1 MKLILHHFWKDIRS
15 LRWILGLWLLVV
27 LTQAVITVLA
37 VQPSYQIASMAEMI
51 APSAIWYVINGAIW
65 IAVIVYLI
73 QSEPVTGA
81 TSFWLTRPI
90 PPVISVFSKLIF
102 IIGLVIVPSLI
113 PRTIDLL
120 LFGVPVH
127 TVRDSVYATILV
139 ELMMALCV
147 VWLATYTRNMAQ
159 FWGVVGTLCVL
170 WIAGSLTLMFRS
182 SIMTFT
188 AETNPGLWAS
198 RFEMGFW
205 VFFGGLIVSL
215 VIQYWLRTTQ
225 KAFLLGLGSIFL
237 SITCFFWWP
246 FVLPRIGH
254 GVANPPTN
262 KTMQL
267 SSMQLSYQ
275 IDPTKPFIWSGTQL
289 LNTNYQSAKIF
300 LIAPSGNGNGTACI
314 RSIESSFTPNDGK
327 KVALQAAL
335 EGYSYFTPDRLDWLT
350 QLQHDNSG
358 LTIESGSTPA
368 NEPVPAFMV
377 TSELAGKLKDQIGT
391 LNLKLIGDVLT
402 LQKQAEIPL
411 AGTGFA
417 RIPSALVRLIAVQND
432 KDGINLSVEE
442 VGYRDMLKGKTLP
455 TVYLLVDP
463 QSRIGIIPL
472 KSIIKSQNNNVSG
485 STLSRMSAL
494 LNLEVRA
501 TDLPENIRTHF
512 EGEGVNGLIIYV
524 YEATSQGHF
533 EREVKVPDYKFLDN
547 SYRSTSKVTSSTALP
562 AINQTTFPLS
572 ANQVSGSSLTNV
584 PAQNSQS
591 MGKVLNAKG
600 EPVANVE
607 ICLVPAGRLVT
618 VADGQIDPKTE
629 TILSASDGGF
639 NLDSRGEAGDL
650 LVATNTYGYA
660 AIAWEKFNGT
670 VTLTPWAKVSGTA
683 ISGSMPITGK
693 SVIVLLSIPP
703 NPRSQTEGQVRFQSN
718 ATVDSQGSFV
728 VDHTPAGVVETILS
742 TNPML
747 GVDSLIETAH
757 IETQGNQ
764 TATVAFGGKGITVTG
779 KAEMPNDPDLDLNWD
794 QMYWVPS
801 PVGLNI
807 PSGTP
812 QAQADKMFRDYYAS
826 DTGKKALLSARVHYF
841 HIQSDGCFKIEN
853 VPPGAYRLR
862 IDFMTNHGPGKGARS
877 VGNTSSQF
885 EVKAG
890 DTSVDIPLL
899 KLHLLPKSR
908 IAGGQGSPN

>member
-27 LTQAVITVLA
+27 LTQAAITVLA
-37 VQPSYQIASMAEMI
+37 VQPSYQIASMAELI
-51 APSAIWYVINGAIW
+51 APSAIWYVVNGAIW

-127 TVRDSVYATILV
+127 TVRDTVGATIV
-139 ELMMALCV
+139 IELMMALCV
-147 VWLATYTRNMAQ
+147 IWLATYTRNMAQ
-159 FWGVVGTLCVL
+159 FWGVIGILCVL
-170 WIAGSLTLMFRS
+170 WIGGSVTLMFRS
-182 SIMTFT
+182 SIMTFS
-188 AETNPGLWAS
+188 AEQNPGLWAS

-215 VIQYWLRTTQ
+215 VIQYWLRTAQ
-225 KAFLLGLGSIFL
+225 KAFLLGLGGIFL
-237 SITCFFWWP
+237 SLACFFWWP

-254 GVANPPTN
+254 GVAHPPVT
-262 KTMQL
+262 KTMQVGA
-267 SSMQLSYQ
+267 YQ

-289 LNTNYQSAKIF
+289 LNTNYQSAKVT
-300 LIAPSGNGNGTACI
+300 LIAPPVNGDGTAFI

-350 QLQHDNSG
+350 QLQQDNSG
-358 LTIESGSTPA
+358 LTIENGSTPA

-391 LNLKLIGDVLT
+391 LNLKIIGDALT

-411 AGTGFA
+411 TGTGFA

-432 KDGINLSVEE
+432 KGGINLSVEE
-442 VGYRDMLKGKTLP
+442 VGYRDMLKWKTLP

-463 QSRIGIIPL
+463 QSRIGIIPR
-472 KSIIKSQNNNVSG
+472 KSIINSQNNNVSG

-512 EGEGVNGLIIYV
+512 EGEAVNGLILYV
-524 YEATSQGHF
+524 YEATSQGSF
-533 EREVKVPDYKFLDN
+533 ESEVKVPDYKFLDN
-547 SYRSTSKVTSSTALP
+547 SYRSTSKITSGAALP
-562 AINQTTFPLS
+562 AINQTTFPFS
-572 ANQVSGSSLTNV
+572 ANQTAGSSPTNA

-600 EPVANVE
+600 DPIANVG
-607 ICLVPAGRLVT
+607 ICLVPAGRLLTVT
-618 VADGQIDPKTE
+618 DGQIDPKTE
-629 TILSASDGGF
+629 TILSASNGGF
-639 NLDSRGEAGDL
+639 NLNSRGEAGDL
-650 LVATNTYGYA
+650 LVATNTEGYA

-703 NPRSQTEGQVRFQSN
+703 NPRIQTEGQVRFQSN
-718 ATVDSQGSFV
+718 ATVDSQGLFV
-728 VDHTPAGVVETILS
+728 VDHAPVGVVETILS

-757 IETQGNQ
+757 IETHGNQ

-779 KAEMPNDPDLDLNWD
+779 KAEMPNEPDLDLNWD

-826 DTGKKALLSARVHYF
+826 DAGIKALLAARVHYF
-841 HIQSDGCFKIEN
+841 HIQSDGSFKIEN

-862 IDFMTNHGPGKGARS
+862 IDFMTNHGPGKGART

-885 EVKAG
+885 EVKGA
-890 DTSVDIPLL
+890 DAAVELPIL
-899 KLHLLPKSR
+899 KLHLLAKPPAHK
-908 IAGGQGSPN
+908 N